1 MQNKVT
7 YTTDVTSARNRRVEK
22 MYSATKLNF
31 NNVKN
36 VFTIDLRTVTH
47 NIDKEESLQTSFG
60 LLGSTYEKS
69 NNSESTN

>member
-1 MQNKVT
+1 
-7 YTTDVTSARNRRVEK
+7 